1 MPKVTIYTD
10 TLGADWIPHTF
21 LGITDKNGNTI
32 YRGFSPDKTGFWG
45 NGSVKDDFN
54 YKQGKPHEFQ
64 HAYEIEISQEQY
76 DALISAIKKALMNIR
91 FMICREVLNAPCG
104 L

>member
-1 MPKVTIYTD
+1 MPKVTIY
-10 TLGADWIPHTF
+10 
-21 LGITDKNGNTI
+21 TDKNGNTI